1 LLFSGAA
8 FVMEIVRERERDT
21 EGEDML
27 SAFKEQMQQ
36 KELLKRLN
44 KADQC
49 RLVAELRSVS
59 VEPRR

>member
-36 KELLKRLN
+36 KELLKRL